1 MENRQTL
8 KPENSSETNQRKQ
21 TNTEGAVPKRQNNIQ
36 LSEEISRNGF
46 VSGYFW
52 VQKHGSARM
61 LVGLFLRMW
70 AVHTYIL
77 NITRILSQKSRRKAR
92 QKRRFV
98 RKYGQRKIRK
108 LVEFHG
114 ALLLKL
120 MSGEIDVSEVEI

>member
-1 MENRQTL
+1 MENRQIL
-8 KPENSSETNQRKQ
+8 KPENSSETNQRQ
-21 TNTEGAVPKRQNNIQ
+21 TNAEGNVPKRQNNIQ
-36 LSEEISRNGF
+36 LFEEISRSGF

-52 VQKHGSARM
+52 VQKHGSARI

-120 MSGEIDVSEVEI
+120 MSGEIDVENVEI